1 MQTDSA
7 ARCRTQKTICY
18 PNMQKTQR
26 DTHTHTHTH
35 TRTDTDMHTH
45 ADAPREFK
53 LIMAPKLIRPYR
65 GGARVGGEEGRR
77 GGEEGGRRGGRRG
90 GRTRGRSNARGRGT
104 GRPHRAIPRKG
115 EEVGTKKSPVD
126 CKAAVDGDR
135 EPQKKARRGPAPV
148 APGRAAL
155 HKLSALLRQE
165 HAGLRRPDP
174 AQLTPP
180 HAHQPAERSTSIAG
194 VGAAGVGAAGEGAA
208 GVGAA
213 GVGAARVGV
222 TGSRSSYLHPRGRTH
237 SGGGLLR
244 WPPHSPPRRSG

>member
-1 MQTDSA
+1 M
-7 ARCRTQKTICY
+7 
-18 PNMQKTQR
+18 
-26 DTHTHTHTH
+26 
-35 TRTDTDMHTH
+35 
-45 ADAPREFK
+45 E
-53 LIMAPKLIRPYR
+53 
-65 GGARVGGEEGRR
+65 

-208 GVGAA
+208 GVGTA
-213 GVGAARVGV
+213 GVGAARVGT
-222 TGSRSSYLHPRGRTH
+222 TGVGAAGVGAAISIPVGAPIAAVAFFGGLPTPHHEEVVEEGRLTGERRRRH
-237 SGGGLLR
+237 GNASGGGGEAR
-244 WPPHSPPRRSG
+244 VGSAGSARGRGRSE